1 MITVPVARKAAN
13 DSFFGSAKVKLK
25 IGDFRSLIESLN
37 FSRGW
42 LTGGTASEFKK
53 QNIPGGLQ
61 PKIAQLQGALPLV
74 SVRYANDIQRAHS
87 AIEHASETIDRWQL
101 CQ

>member
-1 MITVPVARKAAN
+1 MITVPVTRNAAN
-13 DSFFGSAKVKLK
+13 DSVYGSGKVKLK

-53 QNIPGGLQ
+53 QNIPGSLQ

-74 SVRYANDIQRAHS
+74 ADRYANDIQRAHS
-87 AIEHASETIDRWQL
+87 AIEHAADVIDRWHL